1 MCNPV
6 WMGHGHPWWVSLSAQ
21 LWFFSFSK
29 SVANGYRLQ
38 LPEFHLCITD
48 LSTLQFDSMVWSRQT
63 AVTCTYIH
71 TVPTCIVNVAYMFV
85 RVCAEVP
92 KVHIR
97 TCTYC
102 YTQHIIVIHYTAALP
117 LQLCSSCFRFTCVS
131 PTPVQPPGGR
141 APSVWACC
149 VDEGDEANG
158 SAGGQSGAVQGASAA
173 YWRNRVRCARGCISR
188 PCVPRPPCAMLACTI
203 VKNFKVILNLHI
215 CSHNCSMNKTFGLWR
230 SLSVKKIVLSTW
242 SNRLA
247 LKYLLHVCST
257 SLWFYVC
264 IP

>member
-1 MCNPV
+1 M
-6 WMGHGHPWWVSLSAQ
+6 
-21 LWFFSFSK
+21 
-29 SVANGYRLQ
+29 Y
-38 LPEFHLCITD
+38 
-48 LSTLQFDSMVWSRQT
+48 
-63 AVTCTYIH
+63 
-71 TVPTCIVNVAYMFV
+71 VPTCIANVAIYCMFV

-102 YTQHIIVIHYTAALP
+102 YTQYIIVIHYTAALP

-173 YWRNRVRCARGCISR
+173 YWRNRVRCVRGCISR

-203 VKNFKVILNLHI
+203 VKNFKVILNLYI
-215 CSHNCSMNKTFGLWR
+215 CSNNFSMSKTFGLRR

-247 LKYLLHVCST
+247 CTEIVATCMLNITLVLCLYTVAWAILCTTHQTAV
-257 SLWFYVC
+257 
-264 IP
+264 